1 MKHTRLFLLGT
12 GAFMIAPWPHTA
24 HASTAP
30 TASGLEELSD
40 AELGTMRGRYTIGD
54 NQVAWFGVKMISTWQ
69 SNMGQT
75 LQGTL
80 AVSMD
85 FTQGAPKVTFEPTVS
100 ITRAD
105 APAPPLPPS
114 APNAP
119 STPSRSI
126 DSRGLA
132 NVQGLVQSV
141 QVAGDGNLASNTT
154 HLSVTDGDS
163 APAATTGTATAT
175 ATATA
180 SPATTTA
187 TTSAVTAAVQQ
198 QSASHPAVSSAYG
211 DGSSAVASFDGHN
224 ADVLLTIDGQGA
236 VAQWIHDG
244 SIGQT
249 IRLTGDYQWASN
261 RMEIALVRQSMAAN
275 TQLAQNVAQSLAL
288 ARSVGLR

>member
-12 GAFMIAPWPHTA
+12 GAFMIAPWPHAA

-30 TASGLEELSD
+30 AASGLEELSD

-69 SNMGQT
+69 STMGQT

-105 APAPPLPPS
+105 APAPPLPPT
-114 APNAP
+114 A
-119 STPSRSI
+119 PSRSI

-163 APAATTGTATAT
+163 APATASATTT
-175 ATATA
+175 
-180 SPATTTA
+180 PATTPATTA
-187 TTSAVTAAVQQ
+187 ATAAATSAVTAAVQQ
-198 QSASHPAVSSAYG
+198 QQSTSNPAVASAYG
-211 DGSSAVASFDGHN
+211 DGSSAVASFDGRH

-249 IRLTGDYQWASN
+249 VQLTGDYQWASN